1 MNPQA
6 LPFAFAVLS
15 GLLAWGA
22 VSRRYLWPRL
32 ELLDLAP
39 AAEPILYLHTFR
51 YIGLSFIAPGV
62 VGAALDPGWA
72 LGAALGDI
80 GAAVLAAMALVLLR
94 TRAARPALWLF
105 NVWGTLD
112 LLRAFVDGVP
122 KRTNLSLQATWFI
135 PTVLVPLL
143 LCTHAMLYLLLLR
156 RSTAQRG
163 VANPAP

>member
-1 MNPQA
+1 LNPQA

-22 VSRRYLWPRL
+22 VSWRYLWPRL
-32 ELLDLAP
+32 KSLDLGP

-51 YIGLSFIAPGV
+51 YIGFSFIAPGV
-62 VGAALDPGWA
+62 VGATLDPGWA
-72 LGAALGDI
+72 RGAALGDL
-80 GAAVLAAMALVLLR
+80 GAAGLAAMALILLR

-122 KRTNLSLQATWFI
+122 KRANLSLQATWFI

-143 LCTHAMLYLLLLR
+143 LCTHIMLYLLLLR
-156 RSTAQRG
+156 RATAQRS
-163 VANPAP
+163 VTNSAA